1 MVVLCHHGCDVHY
14 TRLYSDDDGQARFED
29 VEVVLDPD
37 DPAPDQLSVSVPM
50 GATAVLF
57 ERTPAGGSHPA
68 QPEARRQ
75 LMICIAGSGHITA
88 SDETR
93 TFRAGDVL
101 LVEDVD
107 GVGHSARLPKAS
119 PSSPWSCSS

>member
-1 MVVLCHHGCDVHY
+1 MVVMVHY

-50 GATAVLF
+50 GCDRGALRRA
-57 ERTPAGGSHPA
+57 PAGGSHPA
-68 QPEARRQ
+68 QPEPRRQ

-93 TFRAGDVL
+93 TFHAGDVL

-107 GVGHSARLPKAS
+107 GVGRSTATAEGFTVVAVVL
-119 PSSPWSCSS
+119 